1 MIRMTVQMDLTGL
14 RSYQANLDKL
24 ELVVSAT
31 AAMIENDAK
40 KSIRERRSKGKEYP
54 RGEKTHYSAER
65 GNPPNSDFGNLADS
79 IKHKMTGD
87 ASAEVFVEA
96 EYAIPLEI
104 GWQDQYGYFHGPFPF
119 MVPAV
124 NRHEAPFRKA
134 VTSILRGKK
143 N

>member
-1 MIRMTVQMDLTGL
+1 MDLKGL
-14 RSYQANLDKL
+14 RNYQANLDRL
-24 ELVVSAT
+24 GMVVSAT

-40 KSIRERRSKGKEYP
+40 KSILERGSRGNEYLRPQGKI
-54 RGEKTHYSAER
+54 HYSAER
-65 GNPPNSDFGNLADS
+65 GNPPNSDTGILAGS
-79 IKHKMTGD
+79 IKHKPTGKT
-87 ASAEVFVEA
+87 SAEVFVEA

-124 NRHEAPFRKA
+124 NRHEAPFKQA